1 MKKGYPWLEKY
12 PWLLPAAWGMRIVKY
27 LGGNKKGK
35 KDEPSGVEIGM
46 SRVELLREY
55 DIID

>member
-1 MKKGYPWLEKY
+1 
-12 PWLLPAAWGMRIVKY
+12 MRIVKY
-27 LGGNKKGK
+27 LRSSKKKGIN
-35 KDEPSGVEIGM
+35 EPSGVEIGM